1 MENKHKTLFCTSTKY
16 KTTILALDE
25 IYSLNDNLQD
35 KAFEKKLYTSLRLK
49 GMLNPL
55 LVCTEETFKNSD
67 IRKFEGRPV
76 QPEIDQAYRCLIG
89 NNRYKFAVDN
99 GYTHIETLIV
109 ESFEE
114 VKRLHKETEIEPR
127 RM

>member
-1 MENKHKTLFCTSTKY
+1 MTKDHKTLFCTSTKY
-16 KTTILALDE
+16 NTVILALDE

-35 KAFEKKLYTSLRLK
+35 KAFEKKLHTSLNLK

-55 LVCTEETFKNSD
+55 LVCTEEVFKNSD
-67 IRKFEGRPV
+67 IRKFERRPV
-76 QPEIDQAYRCLIG
+76 QPEIDQGYRCLIG

-99 GYTHIETLIV
+99 GYTHIEALIV

-114 VKRLHKETEIEPR
+114 VKRLHRETEIEPR